1 MMTIGGSWG
10 TTLLVGSAM
19 LLILSLT
26 FMFLTRS
33 LGSSSLSVRC
43 PMTGH
48 LIAVP
53 HIADESS
60 YVTDAMRGSAYTRVS
75 RSAGDRAVAGSGSC
89 STRATARAPQRGPRA
104 GGS

>member
-19 LLILSLT
+19 LLILGLT

-48 LIAVP
+48 MIAVP

-60 YVTDAMRGSAYTRVS
+60 YVTDAMTCSTFPHAQPIICGLPCLTGGVRTRVS
-75 RSAGDRAVAGSGSC
+75 ERSEGLLKV
-89 STRATARAPQRGPRA
+89 
-104 GGS
+104 